1 MQRIMISVNQQDK
14 EKLLHLLEV
23 NQYKYVEYKNQD
35 KGLFELSV
43 YGYQTNLLIEL
54 IREYQLK
61 YNIDVYLLNQ
71 VKFY

>member
-1 MQRIMISVNQQDK
+1 MQRVMISVNQQGK

-23 NQYKYVEYKNQD
+23 NQYKYVEYRNQD
-35 KGLFELSV
+35 KSLFEIFV

-54 IREYQLK
+54 IRKYQVK

>member
-1 MQRIMISVNQQDK
+1 MQRVMISVNQLDK
-14 EKLLHLLEV
+14 EKLSHLLKL

>member
-1 MQRIMISVNQQDK
+1 MQRIMISINQQDK

-23 NQYKYVEYKNQD
+23 NRYQVKEFINEKEVFFLLE
-35 KGLFELSV
+35 V

-54 IREYQLK
+54 IRAYQLK

>member
-1 MQRIMISVNQQDK
+1 MQRVMISVNQDDR

-23 NQYKYVEYKNQD
+23 NRYQVKEFINEKEVFFLLE
-35 KGLFELSV
+35 V

-54 IREYQLK
+54 IRKYQIK
-61 YNIDVYLLNQ
+61 SNIDVYLLNQ

>member
-1 MQRIMISVNQQDK
+1 MISVNQQDK

-23 NQYKYVEYKNQD
+23 NQYKYVEYRNQD
-35 KGLFELSV
+35 KSLFEIFV

-54 IREYQLK
+54 IRKYQVK

>member
-14 EKLLHLLEV
+14 EKLSHLLKV
-23 NQYKYVEYKNQD
+23 NQYKYVEYNNQD
-35 KGLFELSV
+35 KSLFELSV

-54 IREYQLK
+54 IRKYQIK

>member
-1 MQRIMISVNQQDK
+1 MQKVMISINQQDK

-35 KGLFELSV
+35 KSLFELSV

-54 IREYQLK
+54 IRKYQIK

>member
-1 MQRIMISVNQQDK
+1 MQRVMISVNQQDK

-23 NQYKYVEYKNQD
+23 NQYKYVEYRNQD
-35 KGLFELSV
+35 KSLFEIFV
-43 YGYQTNLLIEL
+43 YGYQMNLLIEL
-54 IREYQLK
+54 IRKYQVK

>member
-1 MQRIMISVNQQDK
+1 MQRIMISVNQLDK
-14 EKLLHLLEV
+14 EKLSYLLKL

-35 KGLFELSV
+35 KSLFELSV

>member
-1 MQRIMISVNQQDK
+1 MQRVMISVNQDDK

-23 NQYKYVEYKNQD
+23 NRYHVKEFINEKEVFFLLE
-35 KGLFELSV
+35 V

-54 IREYQLK
+54 IRKYQIK
-61 YNIDVYLLNQ
+61 SNIDVYLLNQ

>member
-1 MQRIMISVNQQDK
+1 MQKVMISVNQQDK

-23 NQYKYVEYKNQD
+23 NRYQVKEFINEKEVFFLLE
-35 KGLFELSV
+35 V

>member
-1 MQRIMISVNQQDK
+1 MQRVMISVNQQDK
-14 EKLLHLLEV
+14 EKLLYLLEV
-23 NQYKYVEYKNQD
+23 NQYKYVEYRNQD
-35 KGLFELSV
+35 KSLFEIFV

-54 IREYQLK
+54 IRKYQVK

>member
-1 MQRIMISVNQQDK
+1 MQRIMISVNKQDK
-14 EKLLHLLEV
+14 DKLLHLLKVNRYQVKEFINEKEV
-23 NQYKYVEYKNQD
+23 FFLLE
-35 KGLFELSV
+35 V

>member
-23 NQYKYVEYKNQD
+23 NQYKYVEYKNQN
-35 KGLFELSV
+35 KSLFELSV

>member
-23 NQYKYVEYKNQD
+23 NQYKYAEYKNKD
-35 KGLFELSV
+35 KSLFELSV

-61 YNIDVYLLNQ
+61 YNIDVYLLNK

>member
-1 MQRIMISVNQQDK
+1 MQRVMISVNQQDE

-23 NQYKYVEYKNQD
+23 NQYKYVEYRNQD
-35 KGLFELSV
+35 KSLFEIFV

-54 IREYQLK
+54 IRKYQVK

>member
-1 MQRIMISVNQQDK
+1 MQKVMISVNQQDK

-23 NQYKYVEYKNQD
+23 NQYKYVEYRNQD
-35 KGLFELSV
+35 KSLFEISV

>member
-1 MQRIMISVNQQDK
+1 MQRLMISVNQDDR

-23 NQYKYVEYKNQD
+23 NRYQVKEFINEKEVFFLLE
-35 KGLFELSV
+35 V

-54 IREYQLK
+54 IRKYQIK
-61 YNIDVYLLNQ
+61 SNIDVYLLNQ

>member
-35 KGLFELSV
+35 KDLFELSV

-54 IREYQLK
+54 IRDYQLK

>member
-35 KGLFELSV
+35 KDLFELSV

-54 IREYQLK
+54 IREYRLK

>member
-1 MQRIMISVNQQDK
+1 MQKVMISVNQDDK

-23 NQYKYVEYKNQD
+23 NQYKYVEYRNQD
-35 KGLFELSV
+35 KSLFEIFV

-54 IREYQLK
+54 IRKYQVK

>member
-1 MQRIMISVNQQDK
+1 MQRVMISVNQQDK

-23 NQYKYVEYKNQD
+23 NQYKYVEYRNQD
-35 KGLFELSV
+35 KSLFEIFV

-54 IREYQLK
+54 IRKYQVK

>member
-1 MQRIMISVNQQDK
+1 MQKVMISVNQQDK

-23 NQYKYVEYKNQD
+23 NQYKYVEYRNQD
-35 KGLFELSV
+35 KSLFEISV
-43 YGYQTNLLIEL
+43 YGYQMNLLIEL
-54 IREYQLK
+54 IRKYQIK

>member
-1 MQRIMISVNQQDK
+1 MQKVMISVNQQDK

-23 NQYKYVEYKNQD
+23 NQYKYVEYRNQD
-35 KGLFELSV
+35 KSLFEIFV

-54 IREYQLK
+54 IRKYQVK

>member
-1 MQRIMISVNQQDK
+1 MQRVMISVNQLDK
-14 EKLLHLLEV
+14 EKLSHLLKL

-71 VKFY
+71 VMFY

>member
-35 KGLFELSV
+35 KSLFELSV

-54 IREYQLK
+54 IRKYQIK

>member
-1 MQRIMISVNQQDK
+1 MQKVMISVNQDDK

-23 NQYKYVEYKNQD
+23 NQYKYVEYINQD
-35 KGLFELSV
+35 RSLFELFV

-54 IREYQLK
+54 IRKYQVK

>member
-1 MQRIMISVNQQDK
+1 MQRVMISVNQQDK
-14 EKLLHLLEV
+14 EKLLHILEV
-23 NQYKYVEYKNQD
+23 NQYKYVEYRNQD
-35 KGLFELSV
+35 KSLFEIFV

-54 IREYQLK
+54 IRKYQVK

>member
-1 MQRIMISVNQQDK
+1 MQRVMISVNQQDK

-23 NQYKYVEYKNQD
+23 NQYKYVEYRNQD
-35 KGLFELSV
+35 KSLFEIFV
-43 YGYQTNLLIEL
+43 YGYQTNLLFEL
-54 IREYQLK
+54 IRKYQVK

>member
-23 NQYKYVEYKNQD
+23 NQYKYVEYINQD
-35 KGLFELSV
+35 RSLFELSV